1 MDQSTL
7 FVKRPELCEILFSAW
22 TVLTFVVVLD
32 QVQELE
38 VWRNMKLVT
47 SLSWNFLHL
56 RIQRSVFSLM
66 RVCNPGLPVD
76 RHQFWSSQTAVFAN

>member
-1 MDQSTL
+1 MR
-7 FVKRPELCEILFSAW
+7 FAA
-22 TVLTFVVVLD
+22 VLD
-32 QVQELE
+32 LVQELE

-47 SLSWNFLHL
+47 GLSWNFLHL
-56 RIQRSVFSLM
+56 RIQRSVFFLM